1 MISQISKTVH
11 QIEEKLKTVYDPEFP
26 MIDIYTLWLIY
37 KVTFSPKAGKQSDSQ
52 VHILMTFTTPF
63 CPMADMLQE
72 MVKNAVLEVVPDASV
87 EIEVTFE
94 PTRNQTMIKD
104 TDLQRMFM

>member
-1 MISQISKTVH
+1 MNSHISNTIKKIQ
-11 QIEEKLKTVYDPEFP
+11 EKLKTVYDPEFP

-37 KVTFSPKAGKQSDSQ
+37 TVDFLPKEKK

-63 CPMADMLQE
+63 CPMADMLKE
-72 MVKNAVLEVVPDASV
+72 MVTNAVLEVVPDAV
-87 EIEVTFE
+87 VAIEITFE

-104 TDLQRMFM
+104 EDLQRMFM